1 VAGPAG
7 RLLSAPVN
15 ENEQPKPGPGGR
27 DGNLVAD
34 ELIWIHDSIR
44 RDLGLV
50 RELAADVAAGA
61 EPGEVRE
68 RIDSMRT
75 NGPLWKLK
83 VNCLHYCR
91 FVHHHHQLEDTM
103 LFPFVR
109 QARPG
114 SETIIDRLE
123 NDHAELVDILDAVT
137 DASGELDDEADAATR
152 QAVVDALERLAR
164 YLTEHLE
171 FEEENFV
178 PLLRTITADEI
189 TSGPLA
195 R

>member
-1 VAGPAG
+1 M
-7 RLLSAPVN
+7 N
-15 ENEQPKPGPGGR
+15 ETEQPKPGPGGR

-50 RELAADVAAGA
+50 RELAADVAEGA

-91 FVHHHHQLEDTM
+91 FVHHHHQLEDAM

-109 QARPG
+109 QARPD
-114 SETIIDRLE
+114 SDTIIDRLE
-123 NDHAELVDILDAVT
+123 NDHAQLVDILDAVT
-137 DASGELDDEADAATR
+137 DASGELDDDADAATR
-152 QAVVDALERLAR
+152 QAVVDALEQLAGH
-164 YLTEHLE
+164 LTEHLA

-178 PLLRTITADEI
+178 PLLRSISAEEI
-189 TSGPLA
+189 SSGPLA